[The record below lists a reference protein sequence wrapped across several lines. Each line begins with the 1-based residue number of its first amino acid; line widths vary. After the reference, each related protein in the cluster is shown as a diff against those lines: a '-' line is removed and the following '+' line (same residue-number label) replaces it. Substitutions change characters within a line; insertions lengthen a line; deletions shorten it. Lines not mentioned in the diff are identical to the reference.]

1 MTAASSGTTMPL
13 PAGALSAL
21 VQGEGFDVQDACV
34 VVADAKLPL
43 HESSIERQEEL
54 GVEDGLIMVGHPTDQ
69 IVMVTQTCDLQRTTE
84 NEYTCQVA
92 PVLKAEPGYFR
103 EVARGRRPGFAAVPW
118 LGEYRV
124 ADLSRITT
132 VERTVV
138 FEQASAGRPRTTDEE
153 LDFAEAITRHFAR
166 IALSNEVNQVLSP
179 FVDRVKEKEGKNSD
193 EGRCIEQLYEIR
205 LEADPT
211 FDHPSPAL
219 TVLFILREQDLPILP
234 STVDLDQDRIDA
246 LKTQGVSAAAKAIVT
261 APDDLRLREAWLA
274 LAELWVEASLEAA
287 ETEPTVGS
295 LNAAVLNDEELSYS
309 RSRRSPQLD
318 LRYLST
324 RAA

>member
-1 MTAASSGTTMPL
+1 MTAASTASTMPL

-21 VQGEGFDVQDACV
+21 VQGEGFDLQDACV

-43 HESSIERQEEL
+43 HQLSIEWREEL

-69 IVMVTQTCDLQRTTE
+69 IVMITQTCDLQRTTE
-84 NEYTCQVA
+84 DEYTCQVA
-92 PVLKAEPGYFR
+92 PVLKADPRFVR
-103 EVARGRRPGFAAVPW
+103 EVARGRRPGFAAIPW
-118 LGEYRV
+118 LGDDRV

-138 FEQASAGRPRTTDEE
+138 YEQPSAGRPAATDEQ

-166 IALSNEVNQVLSP
+166 VALSNEINQVLAL
-179 FVDRVKEKEGKNSD
+179 FVDRVKEKDGKRSD
-193 EGRCIEQLYEIR
+193 EGCCIEQLYEIR

-219 TVLFILREQDLPILP
+219 TVLFILRAQDLPSLP
-234 STVDLDQDRIDA
+234 STVELDQDRVDGLEERGI
-246 LKTQGVSAAAKAIVT
+246 SAAAKAIVS
-261 APDDLRLREAWLA
+261 AQDDLHLREAWLA

-287 ETEPTVGS
+287 EQEPAVGS
-295 LNAAVLNDEELSYS
+295 LHAAVLNDEELSYA